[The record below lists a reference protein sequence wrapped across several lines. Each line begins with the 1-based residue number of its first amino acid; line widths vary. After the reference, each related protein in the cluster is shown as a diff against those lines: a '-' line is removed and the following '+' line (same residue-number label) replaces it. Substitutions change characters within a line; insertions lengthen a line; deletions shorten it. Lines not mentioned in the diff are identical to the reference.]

1 MNRSLILGGLALLLL
16 LGCAG
21 RPGYQAPAQ
30 PSPASSGMQ
39 IGDSDI
45 APQPTVNE
53 SDTLS
58 NEPVVPPDNGSTA
71 EAGNSTPANGSQ
83 NLSAGSFPNDSDL
96 LVDNT
101 TNEDLISQQ
110 DVVEPP

>member
-30 PSPASSGMQ
+30 PSGSPAGSSGMQ

-45 APQPTVNE
+45 SPQPTVNE

-58 NEPVVPPDNGSTA
+58 NEPVAPADNGTA
-71 EAGNSTPANGSQ
+71 AANATPANVSQ
-83 NLSAGSFPNDSDL
+83 NLTALPNDSDL